1 MLVKLDPLENSK
13 LFSNWKG
20 IYYVCGRAD
29 RNTYWISKE
38 GERGAPRLVER
49 RKIRVLGK
57 RGDTS
62 EDTTWMEAARAIP
75 DHHIVR
81 YFDAKKEAE
90 AQASGQKSRPMRA
103 AAMKAKEGIR
113 RCHEV
118 ENNID

>member
-1 MLVKLDPLENSK
+1 MVKLDPVENSK

-29 RNTYWISKE
+29 RYTYWISKE

-57 RGDTS
+57 REKTDK
-62 EDTTWMEAARAIP
+62 DLTWMEAAEAIP
-75 DHHIVR
+75 DHDRVR
-81 YFDAKKEAE
+81 FYDATKEIELQSKAGD
-90 AQASGQKSRPMRA
+90 STRPRRA
-103 AAMKAKEGIR
+103 AATKAIEGIR

-118 ENNID
+118 ENSS